1 MARTTRE
8 PPLWALASACQVHA
22 RPAQIWMIGPAV
34 GTPGNLGSP
43 PDPCI
48 RRYGRHAVAKVT
60 RLCSAE
66 LVISGGE
73 CPVRCV
79 LRGTVQRVE
88 FLSEHGL
95 SGTISRGPAAGLPA
109 GCVAVPAPRGGKPDT
124 VHEHDLRAVGGKFFL
139 QFRG

>member
-1 MARTTRE
+1 MHHIQLPPFFLMSRGPDGTVIMRVTYAASPALGCQVRSRSVICAAPAPE
-8 PPLWALASACQVHA
+8 RKYPPLWALASACQVHA

-88 FLSEHGL
+88 F
-95 SGTISRGPAAGLPA
+95 
-109 GCVAVPAPRGGKPDT
+109 
-124 VHEHDLRAVGGKFFL
+124 
-139 QFRG
+139 